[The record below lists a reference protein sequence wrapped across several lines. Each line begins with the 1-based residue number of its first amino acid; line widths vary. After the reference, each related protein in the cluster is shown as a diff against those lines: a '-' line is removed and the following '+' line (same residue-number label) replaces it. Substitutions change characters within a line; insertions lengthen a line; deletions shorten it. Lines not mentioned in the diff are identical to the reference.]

1 MIDQPPL
8 TDDQLDGMRHRAQR
22 FAGAMPA
29 GTSGSLAADVL
40 RLLAERQRLIVTMAM
55 LRERHSVE
63 RYEQQRGRD

>member
-1 MIDQPPL
+1 
-8 TDDQLDGMRHRAQR
+8 MRHRAQR

-40 RLLAERQRLIVTMAM
+40 RLLAERQRLIVTLAM

>member
-1 MIDQPPL
+1 MIEQPPL
-8 TDDQLDGMRHRAQR
+8 TDNQLDGMRHRAQR

-40 RLLAERQRLIVTMAM
+40 RLLAERQRLSVTRAVQ
-55 LRERHSVE
+55 RQRPSVE